1 MIRIYLYSLF
11 IFVLGS
17 NLQAQTINFA
27 NNSAFVTFA
36 SDASDIYLDFVPN
49 VTVSN
54 SQNVVLRGEI
64 YSDEFVVIKPFD
76 AYSIVMKPIL
86 PCPTCNVPFNVNADP
101 PGTVIK
107 PKPGGS
113 GKIETPAVVVY
124 PVPVHNALTFDISN
138 YFVEAYTI
146 YDMNGVSKLSQ
157 NIQPTH
163 NYTIDVTTLTNG
175 NYIIKLNLGKNT
187 FSTIQFIKN

>member
-1 MIRIYLYSLF
+1 MIRKYLCSLF
-11 IFVLGS
+11 VFVIGNS
-17 NLQAQTINFA
+17 LQAQTINFA
-27 NNSAFVTFA
+27 DNSAFVTFS

-76 AYSIVMKPIL
+76 TYSIVMKPIL

-124 PVPVHNALTFDISN
+124 PVPVHNDLTFNVSN
-138 YFVEAYTI
+138 YMVVAFAI
-146 YDMNGVSKLSQ
+146 FDINGIAKISQ
-157 NIQPTH
+157 NLNPTN
-163 NYTIDVTTLTNG
+163 NYTIDVSGLTVG
-175 NYIIKLNLGKNT
+175 NYILKLNLGNNLCT
-187 FSTIQFIKN
+187 TIQFIKN